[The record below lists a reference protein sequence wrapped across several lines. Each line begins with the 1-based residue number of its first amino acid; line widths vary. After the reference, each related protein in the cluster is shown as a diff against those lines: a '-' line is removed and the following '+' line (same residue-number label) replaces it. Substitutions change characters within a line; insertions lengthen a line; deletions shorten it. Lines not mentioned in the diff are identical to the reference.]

1 MKLRNH
7 HAGCCGTNPTRR
19 DGTEWPHVLLLH
31 DGSMLH
37 ADTAGEIV
45 EELVPGYARADD
57 AGRLRLRIA
66 HAQRTA
72 LAAQELRIAH
82 AEASGLLAADGA
94 DEGPLVDIMRLD
106 KGESLLLET
115 DDRPG
120 AQADW
125 EPDLPL
131 YLVTTSYAPHA
142 EHPPIGGNVLWLDP
156 TSDAAYLTSLA
167 AARIYSYWAQR
178 P

>member
-19 DGTEWPHVLLLH
+19 DGTEWAHVMLLH

-37 ADTAGEIV
+37 ADTAGEV
-45 EELVPGYARADD
+45 LEEIVPGYARADE
-57 AGRLRLRIA
+57 AGRRRLRIT
-66 HAQRTA
+66 HAERTA

-82 AEASGLLAADGA
+82 AESLRLLDADDP
-94 DEGPLVDIMRLD
+94 DEGPLVDIMRAD
-106 KGESLLLET
+106 KGVSLLLEAP
-115 DDRPG
+115 DRPG
-120 AQADW
+120 EQADW
-125 EPDLPL
+125 VPDLPL

-142 EHPPIGGNVLWLDP
+142 EYPPIGGNVLWLDP
-156 TSDAAYLTSLA
+156 TSEDAYLASLA
-167 AARIYSYWAQR
+167 TSHIFSYWAQR